1 MVEKQKEY
9 STDSLGLAAYLMS
22 KDFRFLRA
30 DLTLGRNDKPVVVF
44 VFEDKLGIGR
54 DLEIDYM
61 RSPEK
66 KFRDMLFFCR
76 NEIEKMIRQ
85 KRSQDDREVRSAG
98 NRRFDVEE

>member
-1 MVEKQKEY
+1 MVDKSKEY
-9 STDSLGLAAYLMS
+9 NTDSLGLAAYLMS

-30 DLTLGRNDKPVVVF
+30 ELTVGRNDKPVVVF

-66 KFRDMLFFCR
+66 KFRDMIFFCR
-76 NEIEKMIRQ
+76 NEIEKLKRQ
-85 KRSQDDREVRSAG
+85 IDVLNVQESKRSNS
-98 NRRFDVEE
+98 RFNVEE